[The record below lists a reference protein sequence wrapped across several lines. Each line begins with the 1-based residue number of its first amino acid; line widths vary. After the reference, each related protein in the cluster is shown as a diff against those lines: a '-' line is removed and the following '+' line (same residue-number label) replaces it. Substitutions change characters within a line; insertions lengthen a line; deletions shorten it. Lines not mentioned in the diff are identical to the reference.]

1 MRPVAFQPR
10 AQAAPGCASNP
21 LAHAIARISGLSAVA
36 VGLAASPLSPQ
47 APADPLTP
55 LRASGDLVAPYF
67 DGWYANADGSF
78 TLSFGFMN
86 RNTEEVVDIPLGP
99 NNHIRPAEF
108 DGVQPTHFTPVSYG
122 GFSGRRERGTFAVT
136 VPEDLADQD
145 VVWTLAHAGQPHSVP
160 GRVRSPAYELSRTPA
175 GLGSLP
181 PAIRFEGDGAVSM
194 GREGIYA
201 HPQTVRAHQGLI
213 LSVEVQDRGEQIPE
227 SRFRSRAPVGVHWVT
242 HQGPGSVEFD
252 AERQTIDAEGWG
264 MARTMVTF
272 REPGEYV
279 LRVRADNFRAP
290 DSGFD
295 YQCCW
300 SNAYLPVTVTP

>member
-1 MRPVAFQPR
+1 MLSYAQGSTGR
-10 AQAAPGCASNP
+10 AAKFVVN
-21 LAHAIARISGLSAVA
+21 AIARISGLAAAA
-36 VGLAASPLSPQ
+36 VGLTASPLHPQ
-47 APADPLTP
+47 APAEPLTP
-55 LRASGDLVAPYF
+55 LRTSGDLVAPFF
-67 DGWYANADGSF
+67 DGWYANDDGSF

-99 NNHIRPAEF
+99 HNHIRPAEF
-108 DGVQPTHFTPVSYG
+108 DGGQPTHFTPVSYG
-122 GFSGRRERGTFAVT
+122 GFSGRRERGVFSIT
-136 VPEDLADQD
+136 VPEAFAGQD
-145 VVWTLAHAGQPHSVP
+145 VVWTLSHAGHTYAVP
-160 GRVRSPAYELSRTPA
+160 GRVRSPAYELSRVPA

-181 PAIRFEGDGAVSM
+181 PAIHFEEGGPVST
-194 GREGIYA
+194 GREGIHA
-201 HPQTVRAHQGLI
+201 PPQTVRAHQGLI

-227 SRFRSRAPVGVHWVT
+227 SRFRSRAPVGIYWVK
-242 HQGPGSVEFD
+242 HQGPGPVEFD
-252 AERQTIDAEGWG
+252 QERQAVDSEGWG
-264 MARTMVTF
+264 AARTMVTF